1 MNVWGTDK
9 ANVARLDNGAGIGFD
24 QSYATAWFSNEVG
37 CIKHDYVTELC
48 FLVIASDAHI
58 YCLLQHDKKRS
69 LVPLMSKMKLVRIYF
84 VFIISGSFCYSD

>member
-48 FLVIASDAHI
+48 LLVIASDSDPM
-58 YCLLQHDKKRS
+58 LT
-69 LVPLMSKMKLVRIYF
+69 
-84 VFIISGSFCYSD
+84 FIAFCSTIKSGHWYL